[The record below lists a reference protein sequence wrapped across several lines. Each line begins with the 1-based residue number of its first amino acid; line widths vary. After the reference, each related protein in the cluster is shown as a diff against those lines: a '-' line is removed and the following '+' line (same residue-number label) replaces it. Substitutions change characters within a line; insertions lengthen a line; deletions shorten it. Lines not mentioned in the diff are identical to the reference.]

1 MQNETASASFKQ
13 ILVLKYPSFTSDM
26 SVKME
31 SFKKQLL
38 QKSYMRQVT
47 VSGAVPGVEVAN
59 YFTNRLYGSDQTESK
74 LIQMFAVDYDYL
86 PTYSPEM
93 VCGRGF
99 SEAYGMS

>member
-1 MQNETASASFKQ
+1 
-13 ILVLKYPSFTSDM
+13 M

-93 VCGRGF
+93 SAAEV
-99 SEAYGMS
+99 SPKHTGMS